1 MPLLTD
7 EGRHVT
13 PRSHGRDGIV
23 PGERARIMSP
33 KGPVR
38 PHEVLVELTVEEA
51 EFFTVA
57 ARSLGYTNLG
67 DYLRDR
73 ALGRLESVEG
83 EA

>member
-1 MPLLTD
+1 
-7 EGRHVT
+7 
-13 PRSHGRDGIV
+13 
-23 PGERARIMSP
+23 MSP

-38 PHEVLVELTVEEA
+38 PHEVPVELTVEEA
-51 EFFTVA
+51 EFFTVV
-57 ARSLGYTNLG
+57 ARNLGYTDLG